1 MSTNR
6 RDFLKLAGA
15 AAAAITSTAAA
26 HAGVPA
32 SSVAKFDEQNMTSS
46 LSVPVLPAWPA
57 H

>member
-32 SSVAKFDEQNMTSS
+32 SSVAKFDD
-46 LSVPVLPAWPA
+46 
-57 H
+57 

>member
-32 SSVAKFDEQNMTSS
+32 SSVAKFDDEYDAS

>member
-32 SSVAKFDEQNMTSS
+32 SSVAKFDDE